1 MADHKSAIGLIIS
14 FDVLFI
20 EMLFQMKIP
29 CFCRWH
35 HGMDTVASLFRL
47 IKMTNVNLFFFLES
61 EIMYLSHIERKLLL
75 LPVCSRPYYILR
87 RCALF
92 LLSFDGDLCR

>member
-35 HGMDTVASLFRL
+35 HGMDRLASRFRL
-47 IKMTNVNLFFFLES
+47 IKMTNENLFFFR
-61 EIMYLSHIERKLLL
+61 IRNHVSHIERMLLL
-75 LPVCSRPYYILR
+75 LPVCGRPYYILR